1 MSTATRTPLQP
12 VDAAPPNPKGSAEVT
27 TRLRL
32 PFDLWLMVGIVG
44 LGICS
49 LMMLDS
55 AASADGADSSYYV
68 TRQAA
73 FFVVGTILAV
83 LLARFDY
90 TVLRT
95 EYRRVWGIMIGLIL
109 LVSVFGQTTRGSKLS
124 IPTPFFDVQASELGK
139 VLLCVALAGL
149 VTDRAREMGQWRTTA
164 LVSAAGLVPAGI
176 VILQDLGSGM
186 VYVGILVMI
195 LFVGGAPGRH
205 LAALAAL
212 GVAAILMVTVVAPAG
227 GITVLEKYQTD
238 RLTSFLHPSSDPAD
252 AGYQQS
258 QSQTAIGSGGK
269 TGRGDA
275 ATQTK
280 LQFLPEPRTDF
291 AFATFGERYGFS
303 GAGLVLCLYALVVWR
318 ALRILSLARDL
329 FGALIAAGIVGM
341 LLLQVFEN
349 GGMNVG
355 IMPITGIPLPLFSY
369 GGSSVLSTLLAVGL
383 LQAIYARGRAL
394 QGKARLDSGL

>member
-1 MSTATRTPLQP
+1 MSTTARTPLRP
-12 VDAAPPNPKGSAEVT
+12 IDTAPPNPKGTAEVA

-32 PFDLWLMVGIVG
+32 PFDPWLMVGVIG

-49 LMMLDS
+49 LMMLS
-55 AASADGADSSYYV
+55 AAASPDGADPSYYV
-68 TRQAA
+68 KRQAA

-90 TVLRT
+90 TVLRP
-95 EYRRVWGIMIGLIL
+95 EYRRIWATMMGLIL

-149 VTDRAREMGQWRTTA
+149 VTDRAREMGAWRTTV
-164 LVSAAGLVPAGI
+164 LVAAAGLIPAAI
-176 VILQDLGSGM
+176 VILQDLGSGVVYIGILM
-186 VYVGILVMI
+186 MILYVG
-195 LFVGGAPGRH
+195 GTPAKH
-205 LAALAAL
+205 LGMLAAL
-212 GVAAILMVTVVAPAG
+212 GAAAVLVVAVAGPAVGVTV
-227 GITVLEKYQTD
+227 LKSYQVD

-329 FGALIAAGIVGM
+329 FGALIAAGVVAM

-349 GGMNVG
+349 VGMNVG

-369 GGSSVLSTLLAVGL
+369 GGSSVISTLLAVGL